1 MKCKKNSL
9 ALQDFSENNN
19 NNNNKKQKQSKVQ
32 VYEIVELI
40 AIMHTGKVLMVLNS
54 WVAERIFWEQFFL
67 VQRKKKLW

>member
-40 AIMHTGKVLMVLNS
+40 AIMQVLMVLNS

-67 VQRKKKLW
+67 VQRKKKL